1 MTMITNPKIEKQKTT
16 IEKTK
21 AKIAEFTAILREQE
35 KQLRNYEDLEIV
47 AQFRKERM
55 SDENLEILATDV
67 PRRPPKTAS
76 PPADTEVSSE
86 SIKEDTLDANT
97 EKE

>member
-1 MTMITNPKIEKQKTT
+1 MKITNPKIEKQKSE

-21 AKIAEFTAILREQE
+21 EKLGEVTAKLREQE
-35 KQLRNYEDLEIV
+35 KQLRNLEDLEIV

-55 SDENLEILATDV
+55 SDENLEILASDV
-67 PRRPPKTAS
+67 PRRPPKTA
-76 PPADTEVSSE
+76 PPPSDTEVSSE
-86 SIKEDTLDANT
+86 SIKEDTLNAST